1 MKKRT
6 LLAISLCSSLLVGC
20 GSTGNSD
27 GKSPEFNG
35 HPLQIASTDT
45 YEWDNTKSFALNI
58 AEMSR
63 PAGVGYGVVD
73 VEDPKNLEIG
83 RSGSSLVSGALGFVA
98 GGLGGTFGYLSM
110 DAQSDEKRDWRPSII
125 TFYDESELDLNDP
138 VKANKLIRNDVG
150 KKIADAII
158 SAYPDAKYVGTT
170 HYYNPKLNSALT
182 LINGDICQKAFNF
195 GRIENK
201 EYEKKESLQ
210 RFRNLITDQSMKQN
224 DACML
229 MFSSKVVGVLDGKV
243 AVVSEVANYN
253 VSLFLTF
260 EASKNIPGAYV
271 LVPDMI
277 SYRVF
282 GSSREHSMAL
292 SYPVVLQ
299 DGNEYLFDASQLP
312 SSKGAGL

>member
-1 MKKRT
+1 MKNKT
-6 LLAISLCSSLLVGC
+6 FLAVSLFSFLLAGC
-20 GSTGNSD
+20 GSTS
-27 GKSPEFNG
+27 KSGLPGPEFNG

-45 YEWDNTKSFALNI
+45 YEWDTDKSFALNI

-63 PAGVGYGVVD
+63 PAGVGYGLVD
-73 VEDPKNLEIG
+73 VEDPKKLGIS
-83 RSGSSLVSGALGFVA
+83 RSGNSLVSGALGFMA

-125 TFYDESELDLNDP
+125 TFYDESELDLSDP

-150 KKIADAII
+150 KKIADGII
-158 SAYPDAKYVGTT
+158 SAYPESKYVGTT
-170 HYYNPKLNSALT
+170 FYFNPKLNSALT
-182 LINGDICQKAFNF
+182 LINGDICQQAFEF
-195 GRIENK
+195 GRIETS
-201 EYEKKESLQ
+201 EYENDENLQ

-253 VSLFLTF
+253 VSLFLAF
-260 EASKNIPGAYV
+260 EASKNIQGAYV

-282 GSSREHSMAL
+282 GNNREHSMAL

-299 DGNEYLFDASQLP
+299 DGNEYLFDASET
-312 SSKGAGL
+312 SSGIN